1 MAPSKAKEY
10 IRRSIFAR
18 RISLY
23 HLPPIP
29 AGRRRDVNAGLTNNT
44 RFMNILLTLL
54 LAGLTM
60 VGPLAIDTYLPSFPA
75 IARTFDASPLLVQQT
90 LSAFLFCFAFM
101 MLFYGTLSDSFGRRP
116 VILWSL
122 VLYIVASIGGAMA
135 PSIGVLLVCRVA
147 QGLAAGAGSVVG
159 RAIVQDRFSGAEAQ
173 KILSHIM
180 MVFGLAPAIAPVLGG
195 WLQVSMGWR
204 AIFWFLSGFGVLMFI
219 AVQRALPESLPAK
232 DRHAFHFGV
241 IAANYLKVL
250 SHRQF
255 LMLSVAVGCSFAGVA
270 LYIGS
275 AAYFVMN
282 ILHLPETAFAWM
294 FVPLISGMVVGS
306 ALSGKF
312 ANKFSRNAQVWIGF
326 AIMIAAGIINVAYNS
341 AFVAAV
347 PYAVAPLFI
356 YSFGLAL
363 AMTPLSLIA
372 LEYFPNN
379 SGLASS
385 MQSFIQM
392 LLFALVSGLVATLL
406 FDSAL
411 KLAWGVLASLVI
423 SVIAWLLA
431 QTGKPVTH

>member
-1 MAPSKAKEY
+1 
-10 IRRSIFAR
+10 
-18 RISLY
+18 
-23 HLPPIP
+23 
-29 AGRRRDVNAGLTNNT
+29 
-44 RFMNILLTLL
+44 MNILLTLL

-75 IARTFDASPLLVQQT
+75 ITQSFNASPLLVQQT
-90 LSAFLFCFAFM
+90 LSMFLFCFAFM

-116 VILWSL
+116 VIMVSL
-122 VLYIVASIGGAMA
+122 VMYIAASLVAALA
-135 PSIGVLLVCRVA
+135 PSIGVLLACRIV

-159 RAIVQDRFSGAEAQ
+159 RAIVQDRFAGAEAQ

-195 WLQVSMGWR
+195 WLQVSFGWR
-204 AIFWFLSGFGVLMFI
+204 SVFWFLSAFGVLMLV
-219 AVQRALPESLPAK
+219 AVQRALPESLKAE
-232 DRHAFHFGV
+232 DRHPFHPVV
-241 IAANYLKVL
+241 IAKNYWKVL
-250 SHRQF
+250 CHYHF
-255 LMLSVAVGCSFAGVA
+255 LLLSIAVGMSFAGVA

-294 FVPLISGMVVGS
+294 FVPLISGMVIGS

-312 ANKFSRNAQVWIGF
+312 AQRYSRKTQAWMGY
-326 AIMIAAGIINVAYNS
+326 AIMLASGVINVSYNS
-341 AFVAAV
+341 YFTAAV
-347 PYAVAPLFI
+347 PWAVMPLFI

-363 AMTPLSLIA
+363 TMTPLSLIA

-379 SGLASS
+379 SGLAAS

-392 LLFALVSGLVATLL
+392 LLFALVSGLVAPLL

-411 KLAWGVLASLVI
+411 HLAWGVLASVVA
-423 SVIAWLLA
+423 SLLA
-431 QTGKPVTH
+431 WVLAQAGKPVTH

>member
-1 MAPSKAKEY
+1 
-10 IRRSIFAR
+10 
-18 RISLY
+18 
-23 HLPPIP
+23 
-29 AGRRRDVNAGLTNNT
+29 
-44 RFMNILLTLL
+44 MNILLTLL

-122 VLYIVASIGGAMA
+122 VLYVVASIGGALA

-195 WLQVSMGWR
+195 WLQVSLGWR
-204 AIFWFLSGFGVLMFI
+204 SVFWFLTAFGILMII

-232 DRHAFHFGV
+232 DRHPFHFGV
-241 IAANYLKVL
+241 IAANYWKVL
-250 SHRQF
+250 CHRHF
-255 LMLSVAVGCSFAGVA
+255 LLVSVAVGLAFGGFA

-275 AAYFVMN
+275 AAYFVIN
-282 ILHLPETAFAWM
+282 ILHLPETAFAWL
-294 FVPLISGMVVGS
+294 FIPLISGMVVGS
-306 ALSGKF
+306 ALSAKF
-312 ANKFSRNAQVWIGF
+312 AHRYAPRTLIWAGYGL
-326 AIMIAAGIINVAYNS
+326 MAAGALVNVAYNYY
-341 AFVAAV
+341 FAAEV
-347 PYAVAPLFI
+347 PWAVLPLFV
-356 YSFGLAL
+356 YSFAIAL
-363 AMTPLSLIA
+363 AMPPMSLLA
-372 LEYFPNN
+372 LNHFPNN
-379 SGLASS
+379 NGLASS

-392 LLFALVSGLVATLL
+392 LLFALVSGLVAPLL

-411 KLAWGVLASLVI
+411 KLAYGVLGGLAVSLV
-423 SVIAWLLA
+423 AWLLA
-431 QTGKPVTH
+431 QIGEPATVE

>member
-1 MAPSKAKEY
+1 
-10 IRRSIFAR
+10 
-18 RISLY
+18 
-23 HLPPIP
+23 
-29 AGRRRDVNAGLTNNT
+29 
-44 RFMNILLTLL
+44 MNILLTLL

-75 IARTFDASPLLVQQT
+75 ITVAFNASPLLVQQT
-90 LSAFLFCFAFM
+90 LSMFLFCFAFM

-116 VILWSL
+116 VIIVSL
-122 VLYIVASIGGAMA
+122 VAYIAASVVAAMA
-135 PSIGVLLVCRVA
+135 PSIGVLLACRVV

-159 RAIVQDRFSGAEAQ
+159 RAIVLDRFDGIQAQ

-195 WLQVSMGWR
+195 WLQVSLGWR
-204 AIFWFLSGFGVLMFI
+204 SIFWFLSAFGLLMLVSVF
-219 AVQRALPESLPAK
+219 RALPESLAVK
-232 DRHAFHFGV
+232 DRHPFHLGV
-241 IAANYLKVL
+241 IAKNYWKVL
-250 SHRQF
+250 CHHHF
-255 LMLSVAVGCSFAGVA
+255 LLLAVAVGMCFAGVA

-294 FVPLISGMVVGS
+294 FVPLISGMVIGS

-312 ANKFSRNAQVWIGF
+312 AQKFSRKGQVWLGF
-326 AIMIAAGIINVAYNS
+326 AVMITAGAINVAYNL
-341 AFVAAV
+341 AFVAAI
-347 PYAVAPLFI
+347 PWAVMPLFI

-372 LEYFPNN
+372 MEYFPNN

-392 LLFALVSGLVATLL
+392 LLFALVSGLVAPLL
-406 FDSAL
+406 FDNAL
-411 KLAWGVLASLVI
+411 NLAWGVLASLVV
-423 SVIAWLLA
+423 SLIAWLLA
-431 QTGKPVTH
+431 QIGTPVVHD